1 MAWAL
6 SLPRAG
12 CWVLMQK
19 GSVPWS
25 DAVPLLPPRDHPLHP
40 DLCTHP
46 APSGFLTSIQ
56 TPSVAVPGAGQQQ
69 SPQNAAI
76 HPKSSPSSPHPPSAL
91 QPRSGSGPPWGQGGT
106 VGGMLARGVPT
117 LQHFSTT
124 ETGSAESGNGGSRI
138 IISPKLGLESGIKSP
153 APPSTCENTTAQHP
167 AAPPRIRD
175 SPDCPGLGAQHR
187 YGGERGTP
195 RDGEEQQAGQGGADA
210 GP

>member
-1 MAWAL
+1 MTQCL
-6 SLPRAG
+6 CFPPGPPSPSRPLHPPSSI
-12 CWVLMQK
+12 WVPHLHPDPLYSCSRCRTAAEPPECCNSPQIL
-19 GSVPWS
+19 
-25 DAVPLLPPRDHPLHP
+25 PLLPP
-40 DLCTHP
+40 
-46 APSGFLTSIQ
+46 
-56 TPSVAVPGAGQQQ
+56 
-69 SPQNAAI
+69 
-76 HPKSSPSSPHPPSAL
+76 PPSAL
-91 QPRSGSGPPWGQGGT
+91 QPRSGSGPPRGQGGT

-175 SPDCPGLGAQHR
+175 GPDCPGLGAQHR
-187 YGGERGTP
+187 SGGERGTP